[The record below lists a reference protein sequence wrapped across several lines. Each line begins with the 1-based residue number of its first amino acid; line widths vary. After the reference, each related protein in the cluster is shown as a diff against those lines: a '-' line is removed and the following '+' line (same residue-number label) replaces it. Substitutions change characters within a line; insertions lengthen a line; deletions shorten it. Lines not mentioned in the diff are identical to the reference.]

1 MNHPRFSLLFYVT
14 ITSYATTTKDKRKV
28 LLLCFTWAKLFIWYC
43 QAYQNSAVF
52 VEIIRSLYF
61 LLYIKIW
68 WRLSSEAQS
77 RKRNVERRTIWKS
90 LPLDVIISSTFYAPF
105 CYFFLARMRL
115 FFSNSFSFSLT
126 TKKVDPF
133 LVMYW
138 LSRHHNFVDAIELLA
153 SHWSRIDW
161 SLIKIRFLLFLNES
175 TSHILND
182 YWIWIFKYKTF
193 ATLSLFI
200 FNERTLIL
208 W

>member
-105 CYFFLARMRL
+105 CYFFLSANAAFL
-115 FFSNSFSFSLT
+115 QQFIQFFVNNQKSWSISRNVLIIKVAYKFIEYYNSTF
-126 TKKVDPF
+126 TK
-133 LVMYW
+133 
-138 LSRHHNFVDAIELLA
+138 
-153 SHWSRIDW
+153 
-161 SLIKIRFLLFLNES
+161 
-175 TSHILND
+175 
-182 YWIWIFKYKTF
+182 
-193 ATLSLFI
+193 
-200 FNERTLIL
+200 
-208 W
+208 